1 MVLARPVKRR
11 ERPAAAPEEA
21 KQRTGR
27 RRARLGGA
35 ALRLA
40 LMAVPAAFFALFFLY
55 PVAAIV
61 TRGLRVDGQWRLGR
75 IGEVLTDPAVLDIL
89 WFTGWQAAASTALTL
104 AVALP
109 GAYVFARF
117 TFPGKRL
124 LRAVVTVPFVLPT
137 VVAGSAFLA
146 LLGHGGLLD
155 SLWGVRL
162 DTSVWAILLAHV
174 FFNYAVVVRT
184 VGGLWAQL
192 DPRQEEAARVLGASR
207 LAAWRRVT
215 LPALAPAVAA
225 AALMVF
231 LFTFTS
237 FGVIQIL
244 GGPRY
249 ATLEVA
255 IYRETAQL
263 LDLPTA
269 AVLTLVQFAV
279 VAAVLGLHA
288 WTVRRREGAL
298 KLVAPEQTARR
309 PQGAAQWAL
318 LWGVLAVVAL
328 LILLPLAVL
337 VERSLDAPGGYG
349 LDYYRA
355 LQSVADSGGTFFV
368 APMDAVWNSL
378 RYAAVATVF
387 AVVVGGLAAAA
398 LTIPSEPK
406 GAPPAP
412 QALNDAVKAT
422 RPRERGLVS
431 ICGWRRARE
440 RSVEERRHRTRAPGG
455 EPRVIRGAG
464 RLVRGFDALLMLPLG
479 TSAVTVGFGF
489 LIALDEPPLDLR
501 ASWILVPLAQA
512 LVGVPFVVRTMLPV
526 LRAVD
531 HRLREAAAVLGA
543 SPLRAWREVD
553 LPLVA
558 RALGVAAGFAFA
570 VSLGEFGATVFIAR
584 PDHPTLPVA
593 VARFLGRAGQLNY
606 GQAMA
611 LSTILMLV
619 CAGSLLVLERIRT
632 DRSGEF

>member
-1 MVLARPVKRR
+1 MVLAGPVEPR
-11 ERPAAAPEEA
+11 ENRKTADGHRKADRADGG
-21 KQRTGR
+21 GR
-27 RRARLGGA
+27 RAL

-40 LMAVPAAFFALFFLY
+40 LMAVPLAFFAVFFAY

-61 TRGLRVDGQWRLGR
+61 TRGLRVGGQWRFGR
-75 IGEVLTDPAVLDIL
+75 IAEVVTDPATLDIL
-89 WFTGWQAAASTALTL
+89 WFTCWQAVASTALTL

-117 TFPGKRL
+117 DFPGKGL

-146 LLGHGGLLD
+146 LLGRGGLLD
-155 SLWGVRL
+155 ELWGMRL

-207 LAAWRRVT
+207 LSAWHRVT

-269 AVLTLVQFAV
+269 AVLTLVQFAA
-279 VAAVLGLHA
+279 VAAVLALHA
-288 WTVRRREGAL
+288 WTVRRRESAL
-298 KLVAPEQTARR
+298 RLVDPGRTARR
-309 PQGAAQWAL
+309 PKGPAQWAL

-328 LILLPLAVL
+328 LIVTPLAVL
-337 VERSLDAPGGYG
+337 VERSLNGPDGYG
-349 LDYYRA
+349 FSYYEA
-355 LQSVADSGGTFFV
+355 LTSAADSGGTFFV
-368 APMDAVWNSL
+368 APMEAIGNSL

-387 AVVVGGLAAAA
+387 ALAVGGLAAAA
-398 LTIPSEPK
+398 LTRK
-406 GAPPAP
+406 
-412 QALNDAVKAT
+412 
-422 RPRERGLVS
+422 
-431 ICGWRRARE
+431 
-440 RSVEERRHRTRAPGG
+440 
-455 EPRVIRGAG
+455 AG

-489 LIALDEPPLDLR
+489 LITLDEPPLDLR
-501 ASWILVPLAQA
+501 ASWVLVPLAQA

-543 SPLRAWREVD
+543 SPWRVWREVD
-553 LPLVA
+553 LPLVG
-558 RALGVAAGFAFA
+558 RAVAVAAGFAFA

-584 PDHPTLPVA
+584 PDQPTLPVA
-593 VARFLGRAGQLNY
+593 IARFLGRAGQLTY

-619 CAGSLLVLERIRT
+619 CAGSLLALERIRT